1 MIYNKLIQERKILYG
16 LLFCMMSLFMTG
28 CVETPVKI
36 VLHAGLGRN
45 EVFRIEQ
52 SSCYLPE
59 LLIYLATSRNKYENV
74 YGETVWDVKLEGVKG
89 VKFEVDTESIP
100 AVFLDMLVKD
110 IDIEIEEA
118 KIITTKKEVKT
129 DVAQPEEKPAEE
141 SGTVPCNGGR

>member
-1 MIYNKLIQERKILYG
+1 MLHKFKMVQHMGSPYIDLY
-16 LLFCMMSLFMTG
+16 LD
-28 CVETPVKI
+28 
-36 VLHAGLGRN
+36 
-45 EVFRIEQ
+45 
-52 SSCYLPE
+52 
-59 LLIYLATSRNKYENV
+59 
-74 YGETVWDVKLEGVKG
+74 DVKLEGVIG
-89 VKFEVDTESIP
+89 VKFEVDTNSIP